1 MASNKTLTMIKPN
14 AVARGLVGDIL
25 QKITTAGFR
34 IVALKMTQLTIDDA
48 KKFYEVHVGKP
59 FYEDLYTFMS
69 SAPIVVAILQKE
81 NAVADFRTLLGNTDP
96 SKAAE
101 GTLRNLFAESLSRN
115 AVHGSDSDENA
126 RIESSFHFSRRDQFL

>member
-1 MASNKTLTMIKPN
+1 MASNKTLTMIKPD

-25 QKITTAGFR
+25 QKITTAGFK

-96 SKAAE
+96 SKAAK